1 MSDLSTLEAE
11 RKRITDEIAALSPDI
26 GRQLPGRKL
35 PSAAGTKV
43 DALNRQLAVVNLKL
57 KQARAKAGSVG

>member
-1 MSDLSTLEAE
+1 MTDVAILEAE
-11 RKRITDEIAALSPDI
+11 RSRISDAIAALQPDI

-35 PSAAGTKV
+35 PSTAGSKV

-57 KQARAKAGSVG
+57 KQATVKA